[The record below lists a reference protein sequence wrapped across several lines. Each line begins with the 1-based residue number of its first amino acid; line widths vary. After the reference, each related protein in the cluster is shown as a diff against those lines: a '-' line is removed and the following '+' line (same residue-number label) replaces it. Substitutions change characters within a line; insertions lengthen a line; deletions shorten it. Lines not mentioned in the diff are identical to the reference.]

1 LQLVLSLLN
10 KKTKMASIEIVLNP
24 NPINIDVVQ
33 LPQTNIDIVYTTG
46 GAVSSV
52 NGQTGNVLI
61 NAVPDGGTTG
71 QVLAKA
77 SNDDNDTEWINQQS
91 SHPFLSLLGNYKV
104 DANDTTPPA
113 ANGRIKYSN
122 ATQISSANLYVSAI
136 TNEGMDVEVLIS
148 LLNVGTVLLIQDEN
162 DAANYQKWQ
171 ISSTPTFQSI
181 SDSYTIPVTLLT
193 SSGTGTSNFP
203 NNHEVFFSAFLSA
216 ANPVWG
222 GITGTLSSQ
231 TDLQSALN
239 AKQNS
244 LGYTAENEANKD
256 TDGTLAANSDTKY
269 PSQKAAK
276 TYIDTGLSGKE
287 NTLGFTPENVSNK
300 DIDGT
305 LAANSDTKYPSQKA
319 TKTYVDTGLSAK
331 QNSLGFTPEDVSN
344 KDIDGTLAANSDTKY
359 PSQKAVKTYV
369 DTGLAAKQNSL
380 GFTPEDVSNK
390 KGTINN
396 SATEYPTSAA
406 VLTGLADAR
415 LARVST
421 TTTATSITP
430 NLDSFD
436 QYIITTLASNITIN
450 ASTGGANGSGCLIWI
465 KDNGTARTINLDS
478 NYVDLFGQVPAT
490 TTIGKWTVIGFVRR
504 NEDSSKDHVI
514 AGNTQS

>member
-1 LQLVLSLLN
+1 
-10 KKTKMASIEIVLNP
+10 MASIEIVLNP

-77 SNDDNDTEWINQQS
+77 SDDDNDTEWINQQS

-104 DANDTTPPA
+104 DANNTTPPA

-122 ATQISSANLYVSAI
+122 AAQINSANLYVSAI
-136 TNEGMDVEVLIS
+136 TDEGMDVEVLIS
-148 LLNVGTVLLIQDEN
+148 LLNVGTILLIQDEN

-193 SSGTGTSNFP
+193 SAGTGTSNFP

-231 TDLQSALN
+231 TDLQSALD

-300 DIDGT
+300 DVDGT
-305 LAANSDTKYPSQKA
+305 LAANSDTKYASQKA

-369 DTGLAAKQNSL
+369 DTGLSAKQNSL
-380 GFTPEDVSNK
+380 GYTAEDVANK
-390 KGTINN
+390 DIDGTLAAN
-396 SATEYPTSAA
+396 SDTKYPSQKAVKTYADTKRGLTPRVTS
-406 VLTGLADAR
+406 
-415 LARVST
+415 
-421 TTTATSITP
+421 TTTATTLTI
-430 NLDSFD
+430 NCD
-436 QYIITTLASNITIN
+436 TTDEAVLTALASALTIAN
-450 ASTGGANGSGCLIWI
+450 PTGTALDAQKLFIAI
-465 KDNGTARTINLDS
+465 KDNGTIRTITLGANIID
-478 NYVDLFGQVPAT
+478 VFGQVPAST
-490 TTIGKWTVIGFVRR
+490 TANKWVYIGLRYNTSAAQW
-504 NEDSSKDHVI
+504 HVL
-514 AGNTQS
+514 AANTQA

>member
-1 LQLVLSLLN
+1 
-10 KKTKMASIEIVLNP
+10 MP
-24 NPINIDVVQ
+24 DY
-33 LPQTNIDIVYTTG
+33 IDIVVQETPVYVDVIKSGGVYLDIVYSTG
-46 GAVSSV
+46 GAVDSV
-52 NGQTGNVLI
+52 NGQTGTVLI
-61 NAVPDGGTTG
+61 NSVPDGGTTG

-104 DANDTTPPA
+104 DANNTTPPA

-122 ATQISSANLYVSAI
+122 ATQINSANLYVSAI
-136 TNEGMDVEVLIS
+136 TDEGMDVEVLIS
-148 LLNVGTVLLIQDEN
+148 LLNVGTILLIQDEN

-193 SSGTGTSNFP
+193 SAGTGTSNFP

-244 LGYTAENEANKD
+244 LGFTAENEANKD

-305 LAANSDTKYPSQKA
+305 LAANSDTKYASQKA
-319 TKTYVDTGLSAK
+319 TKTYVDTGLSGK
-331 QNSLGFTPEDVSN
+331 QNTLSYTPEDVSN
-344 KDIDGTLAANSDTKY
+344 KDVDGTLTAN
-359 PSQKAVKTYV
+359 
-369 DTGLAAKQNSL
+369 
-380 GFTPEDVSNK
+380 
-390 KGTINN
+390 
-396 SATEYPTSAA
+396 
-406 VLTGLADAR
+406 
-415 LARVST
+415 
-421 TTTATSITP
+421 
-430 NLDSFD
+430 
-436 QYIITTLASNITIN
+436 
-450 ASTGGANGSGCLIWI
+450 
-465 KDNGTARTINLDS
+465 
-478 NYVDLFGQVPAT
+478 
-490 TTIGKWTVIGFVRR
+490 
-504 NEDSSKDHVI
+504 
-514 AGNTQS
+514 

>member
-1 LQLVLSLLN
+1 
-10 KKTKMASIEIVLNP
+10 MP
-24 NPINIDVVQ
+24 DY
-33 LPQTNIDIVYTTG
+33 IDIVVQETPVYVDVIKSGGVYLDIVYSTG
-46 GAVSSV
+46 GAVDSV
-52 NGQTGNVLI
+52 NGQTGTVLI

-77 SNDDNDTEWINQQS
+77 SDDDNDTEWINQQS

-122 ATQISSANLYVSAI
+122 ATQINSANLYVSAI
-136 TNEGMDVEVLIS
+136 TDEGMDVEVLIS
-148 LLNVGTVLLIQDEN
+148 LLNVGTILLIQDEN

-193 SSGTGTSNFP
+193 SAGTGTSNFP

-231 TDLQSALN
+231 TDLQSALD

-244 LGYTAENEANKD
+244 LGFTAENEANKD

-319 TKTYVDTGLSAK
+319 AKTYIDTGLATK
-331 QNSLGFTPEDVSN
+331 QNSLGFTAENEAN
-344 KDIDGTLAANSDTKY
+344 KDTDGTLAANSDTKY
-359 PSQKAVKTYV
+359 PSQKAVKTYA
-369 DTGLAAKQNSL
+369 DTKRGL
-380 GFTPEDVSNK
+380 TPRV
-390 KGTINN
+390 
-396 SATEYPTSAA
+396 TS
-406 VLTGLADAR
+406 
-415 LARVST
+415 
-421 TTTATSITP
+421 TTTATTLTI
-430 NLDSFD
+430 NCD
-436 QYIITTLASNITIN
+436 TTDEAVLTALASALTIAN
-450 ASTGGANGSGCLIWI
+450 PTGTALDAQKLFIAI
-465 KDNGTARTINLDS
+465 KDNGTIRTITLGANIID
-478 NYVDLFGQVPAT
+478 VFGQVPAST
-490 TTIGKWTVIGFVRR
+490 TANKWVYIGLRYNTSAAQW
-504 NEDSSKDHVI
+504 HVL
-514 AGNTQS
+514 AANTQA

>member
-1 LQLVLSLLN
+1 
-10 KKTKMASIEIVLNP
+10 MP
-24 NPINIDVVQ
+24 DY
-33 LPQTNIDIVYTTG
+33 IDIVVQETPVYVDVIKSGGVYLDIVYSTG
-46 GAVSSV
+46 GAVDSV
-52 NGQTGNVLI
+52 NGQTGTVLI

-193 SSGTGTSNFP
+193 SAGTGTSNFP

-287 NTLGFTPENVSNK
+287 NALGFTPENVSNK
-300 DIDGT
+300 DVDGT

-331 QNSLGFTPEDVSN
+331 QNSLGFTPEDVAN

-359 PSQKAVKTYV
+359 ASQKATKTYA
-369 DTGLAAKQNSL
+369 DTKRPMNPRSTTAA
-380 GFTPEDVSNK
+380 
-390 KGTINN
+390 
-396 SATEYPTSAA
+396 SATTLTVNSDTTDEA
-406 VLTGLADAR
+406 VLTA
-415 LARVST
+415 
-421 TTTATSITP
+421 
-430 NLDSFD
+430 
-436 QYIITTLASNITIN
+436 LASNLTIAN
-450 ASTGGANGSGCLIWI
+450 PTGTPSEGSSILYKI
-465 KDNGTARTINLDS
+465 KDNGTIRTITLGGSIIDI
-478 NYVDLFGQVPAT
+478 FGQVPAST
-490 TTIGKWTVIGFVRR
+490 TANKWVYIGIKYNVNAVAW
-504 NEDSSKDHVI
+504 HVL
-514 AGNTQS
+514 AANTQA